1 MPCHVMSVIYMN
13 SKSQTD
19 LKNILIL
26 RTIHITLED
35 PGSTCPRPPVT

>member
-1 MPCHVMSVIYMN
+1 MN

-26 RTIHITLED
+26 RTIHMRNRLLISFIHGLYASLAGEIEA
-35 PGSTCPRPPVT
+35 